1 MSDNNNDNNPR
12 SEHTFKQTQQDSNG
26 SYHKASNPRSYNKPR
41 FPWFKTIV
49 VALVAGVLGALIVLG
64 IGKFMDRT
72 ILNDDGSNVQESSSS
87 RGGNTLDGKSD
98 KYDSVNQMITDVS
111 PAIVGVIN
119 MQKAQSLDDLLKG
132 KSSKSEEA
140 GVGSGVIY
148 QKSNGSAYIVTNN
161 HVIDGA
167 SNIKV
172 QLHNS
177 KQVDAKLIGKDAL
190 TDIAVLKIDDVKGTK
205 AIQFANS
212 SKVKT
217 GDSVFAMGNPLG
229 LEFANSVTSGIISAS
244 ERTIDTQTSAG
255 TNKVNVLQTDAA
267 INPGNSGGALVDING
282 NLVGINSMKIANEQ
296 VEGIGFAIP
305 SNEVK
310 VTIKELVKN
319 GKIERPS
326 IGIGLLNL
334 SEIPE
339 QYKEQLNT
347 KRSEGVYIAKVDD
360 DNGLKKGD
368 IITAIDNKSVKE
380 DTDVR
385 SYLYQNKK
393 PGDSVTLTIERDGK
407 EKSIDVKLK
416 EQKSQ
421 TTQSSDDTESNRE
434 SRSSIFE

>member
-1 MSDNNNDNNPR
+1 MSEFNNDQNINNKQPDAQT
-12 SEHTFKQTQQDSNG
+12 SNNTQTTFSKRT
-26 SYHKASNPRSYNKPR
+26 KPK
-41 FPWFKTIV
+41 FPWFKTV
-49 VALVAGVLGALIVLG
+49 LVALIAGIIGALIVLG
-64 IGKFMDRT
+64 IGKLMENT
-72 ILNDDGSNVQESSSS
+72 VLNDNGSTVKEANNNSNA
-87 RGGNTLDGKSD
+87 GNSLDGKND

-119 MQKAQSLDDLLKG
+119 MQKAQNLDDLLKG
-132 KSSKSEEA
+132 KSAKSEEA

-148 QKSNGSAYIVTNN
+148 KKNNGSAYIVTNN

-167 SNIKV
+167 SEIKV

-190 TDIAVLKIDDVKGTK
+190 TDIAVLKIDDTKGTK
-205 AIQFANS
+205 AIDFANS

-255 TNKVNVLQTDAA
+255 ANKVNVLQTDAA
-267 INPGNSGGALVDING
+267 INPGNSGGALVDLNG

-319 GKIERPS
+319 GKIDRPS

-334 SEIPE
+334 SEIPDE
-339 QYKEQLNT
+339 YKKQLNT
-347 KRSEGVYIAKVDD
+347 DRKQGIYVAKVYADS
-360 DNGLKKGD
+360 GLKEGD
-368 IITAIDNKSVKE
+368 IITKIDDEKVKE
-380 DTDVR
+380 DTELR
-385 SYLYQNKK
+385 SYLYEHKK
-393 PGDSVTLTIERDGK
+393 PGDNVNLTIERKGK
-407 EKSIDVKLK
+407 TQSIDVKLT
-416 EQKSQ
+416 EQKSN
-421 TTQSSDDTESNRE
+421 TNDSSKEEAVPFN
-434 SRSSIFE
+434 

>member
-1 MSDNNNDNNPR
+1 MSEFNNENNTNQQPTQTTQPSKKR
-12 SEHTFKQTQQDSNG
+12 FKP
-26 SYHKASNPRSYNKPR
+26 K
-41 FPWFKTIV
+41 FPWFKTII
-49 VALVAGVLGALIVLG
+49 VALVAGIIGALIVLG
-64 IGKFMDRT
+64 VGRLMESTVLD
-72 ILNDDGSNVQESSSS
+72 NGGSDVNEASNHIS
-87 RGGNTLDGKSD
+87 GGNTLDGKSD
-98 KYDSVNQMITDVS
+98 KYDSVNQMINDVS

-119 MQKAQSLDDLLKG
+119 MQKAQNLDDLLKG
-132 KSSKSEEA
+132 KSNKSQEA

-148 QKSNGSAYIVTNN
+148 QKNNGSAYIVTNN

-167 SNIKV
+167 SEIKV

-190 TDIAVLKIDDVKGTK
+190 TDMAVLKINDSKGTK
-205 AIQFANS
+205 AIDFANS

-255 TNKVNVLQTDAA
+255 SNKVNVLQTDAA

-282 NLVGINSMKIANEQ
+282 NLVGINSMKIASEQ

-310 VTIKELVKN
+310 VTIKELVEN

-326 IGIGLLNL
+326 IGISLLNV

-339 QYKEQLNT
+339 QYKDQLKT
-347 KRSEGVYIAKVDD
+347 SRKDGVYIAKVEGN
-360 DNGLKKGD
+360 NGLKEGD
-368 IITAIDNKSVKE
+368 IITQIDDKKVKE

-385 SYLYQNKK
+385 SYLYANKK
-393 PGDSVTLTIERDGK
+393 PGDTVNLTVERNGK
-407 EKSIDVKLK
+407 EQNIKVTLK
-416 EQKSQ
+416 EQKSSNNND
-421 TTQSSDDTESNRE
+421 SSESE
-434 SRSSIFE
+434 SSSPFN

>member
-1 MSDNNNDNNPR
+1 MSDLNNDQNTNNKQPEAQTSNHSR
-12 SEHTFKQTQQDSNG
+12 PTFSN
-26 SYHKASNPRSYNKPR
+26 RTKPK
-41 FPWFKTIV
+41 FPWFKTV
-49 VALVAGVLGALIVLG
+49 LVALIAGIIGALIVLG
-64 IGKFMDRT
+64 IGKVMENT
-72 ILNDDGSNVQESSSS
+72 VLDDNGSTVKEASNNNNA
-87 RGGNTLDGKSD
+87 GNSLDGKSD

-119 MQKAQSLDDLLKG
+119 MQKAQNLDDLLKG
-132 KSSKSEEA
+132 KSAKSEEA

-148 QKSNGSAYIVTNN
+148 QKNDGSAYIVTNN

-167 SNIKV
+167 SEIKV

-177 KQVDAKLIGKDAL
+177 NQVDAKLIGKDAL
-190 TDIAVLKIDDVKGTK
+190 TDIAVLKIDDTKGTK
-205 AIQFANS
+205 AINFANS

-255 TNKVNVLQTDAA
+255 ANKVNVLQTDAA
-267 INPGNSGGALVDING
+267 INPGNSGGALVDLNG

-319 GKIERPS
+319 GKIDRPS

-334 SEIPE
+334 SEIPDE
-339 QYKEQLNT
+339 YKKQLNT
-347 KRSEGVYIAKVDD
+347 DKKHGIYVAKVYA
-360 DNGLKKGD
+360 DNGLKEGD
-368 IITAIDNKSVKE
+368 IITKIDDEKVQE
-380 DTDVR
+380 DTELR
-385 SYLYQNKK
+385 SYLYEHKK
-393 PGDSVTLTIERDGK
+393 PGDNVNLTIERKGK
-407 EKSIDVKLK
+407 TQSVDVKLI
-416 EQKSQ
+416 EQKSNS
-421 TTQSSDDTESNRE
+421 TDSSKEEVVPFN
-434 SRSSIFE
+434 

>member
-1 MSDNNNDNNPR
+1 MSEFNNDQNINNKQPDAQT
-12 SEHTFKQTQQDSNG
+12 SNNTQTTFSKRT
-26 SYHKASNPRSYNKPR
+26 KPK
-41 FPWFKTIV
+41 FPWFKTV
-49 VALVAGVLGALIVLG
+49 LVALIAGIIGALIVLG
-64 IGKFMDRT
+64 IGKLMENT
-72 ILNDDGSNVQESSSS
+72 VLNDNGSTVKEANNNSNA
-87 RGGNTLDGKSD
+87 GNSLDGKND

-119 MQKAQSLDDLLKG
+119 MQKAQNLDDLLKG
-132 KSSKSEEA
+132 KSAKSEEA

-148 QKSNGSAYIVTNN
+148 QKNNGSAYIVTNN

-167 SNIKV
+167 SEIKV

-190 TDIAVLKIDDVKGTK
+190 TDIAVLKIDDTKGTK
-205 AIQFANS
+205 AIDFANS

-255 TNKVNVLQTDAA
+255 ANKVNVLQTDAA
-267 INPGNSGGALVDING
+267 INPGNSGGALVDLNG

-319 GKIERPS
+319 GKIDRPS

-334 SEIPE
+334 SEIPDE
-339 QYKEQLNT
+339 YKKQLNT
-347 KRSEGVYIAKVDD
+347 DRKQGIYVAKVYADS
-360 DNGLKKGD
+360 GLKEGD
-368 IITAIDNKSVKE
+368 IITKIDDEKVTE
-380 DTDVR
+380 DTELR
-385 SYLYQNKK
+385 SYLYEHKK
-393 PGDSVTLTIERDGK
+393 PGDNVKLTIERKGK
-407 EKSIDVKLK
+407 TQSVDVKLT
-416 EQKSQ
+416 EQKSN
-421 TTQSSDDTESNRE
+421 TTDSSKEEAVPFN
-434 SRSSIFE
+434 

>member
-1 MSDNNNDNNPR
+1 MSEFNNDQNINNKQPDAQT
-12 SEHTFKQTQQDSNG
+12 SNNTQTTFSKQT
-26 SYHKASNPRSYNKPR
+26 KPK
-41 FPWFKTIV
+41 FPWFKTV
-49 VALVAGVLGALIVLG
+49 LVALIAGIIGALIVLG
-64 IGKFMDRT
+64 IGKLMENT
-72 ILNDDGSNVQESSSS
+72 VLNDNGSTVKEANNNSNA
-87 RGGNTLDGKSD
+87 GNSLDGKND

-119 MQKAQSLDDLLKG
+119 MQKAQNLDDLLKG
-132 KSSKSEEA
+132 KSAKSEEA

-148 QKSNGSAYIVTNN
+148 QKNNGSAYIVTNN

-167 SNIKV
+167 SEIKV

-190 TDIAVLKIDDVKGTK
+190 TDIAVLKIDDTKGTK
-205 AIQFANS
+205 AIDFANS

-255 TNKVNVLQTDAA
+255 ANKVNVLQTDAA
-267 INPGNSGGALVDING
+267 INPGNSGGALVDLNG

-319 GKIERPS
+319 GKIDRPS

-334 SEIPE
+334 SEIPDE
-339 QYKEQLNT
+339 YKKQLNT
-347 KRSEGVYIAKVDD
+347 DRKQGVYVAKVYADS
-360 DNGLKKGD
+360 GLKEGD
-368 IITAIDNKSVKE
+368 IITKIDDEKVKE
-380 DTDVR
+380 DTELR
-385 SYLYQNKK
+385 SYLYEHKK
-393 PGDSVTLTIERDGK
+393 PGDNVNLTIERKGK
-407 EKSIDVKLK
+407 TQSVDVKLT
-416 EQKSQ
+416 EQKSN
-421 TTQSSDDTESNRE
+421 TKDSSKEEAVPFN
-434 SRSSIFE
+434 

>member
-1 MSDNNNDNNPR
+1 MSEFNNDQNINNKQPDAQT
-12 SEHTFKQTQQDSNG
+12 SNNTHTTFSKRT
-26 SYHKASNPRSYNKPR
+26 KPK
-41 FPWFKTIV
+41 FPWFKTV
-49 VALVAGVLGALIVLG
+49 LVALIAGIIGALIVLG
-64 IGKFMDRT
+64 IGKLMENT
-72 ILNDDGSNVQESSSS
+72 VLNDNGSTVKEANNNSNA
-87 RGGNTLDGKSD
+87 GNSLDGKND

-119 MQKAQSLDDLLKG
+119 MQKAQNLDDLLKG
-132 KSSKSEEA
+132 KSAKSEEA

-148 QKSNGSAYIVTNN
+148 QKNNGSAYIVTNN

-167 SNIKV
+167 SEIKV

-190 TDIAVLKIDDVKGTK
+190 TDIAVLKIDDTKGTK
-205 AIQFANS
+205 AIDFANS

-217 GDSVFAMGNPLG
+217 GESVFAMGNPLG

-255 TNKVNVLQTDAA
+255 ANKVNVLQTDAA
-267 INPGNSGGALVDING
+267 INPGNSGGALVDLNG

-319 GKIERPS
+319 GKIDRPS

-334 SEIPE
+334 SEIPDE
-339 QYKEQLNT
+339 YKKQLNT
-347 KRSEGVYIAKVDD
+347 DRKQGIYVAKVYADS
-360 DNGLKKGD
+360 GLKEGD
-368 IITAIDNKSVKE
+368 IITKIDDEKVKE
-380 DTDVR
+380 DTELR
-385 SYLYQNKK
+385 SYLYEHKK
-393 PGDSVTLTIERDGK
+393 PGDNVNLTIERKGK
-407 EKSIDVKLK
+407 TQSVDVKLT
-416 EQKSQ
+416 EQKSN
-421 TTQSSDDTESNRE
+421 TKDSSKEEAVPFN
-434 SRSSIFE
+434 

>member
-1 MSDNNNDNNPR
+1 MSEFNNDQNINNKQPDAQT
-12 SEHTFKQTQQDSNG
+12 SNNTQTTFSKQT
-26 SYHKASNPRSYNKPR
+26 KPK
-41 FPWFKTIV
+41 FPWFKTV
-49 VALVAGVLGALIVLG
+49 LVALIAGIIGALIVLG
-64 IGKFMDRT
+64 IGKLMENT
-72 ILNDDGSNVQESSSS
+72 VLNDNGSNVKEANNNSNA
-87 RGGNTLDGKSD
+87 GNSLDGKND

-119 MQKAQSLDDLLKG
+119 MQKAQNLDDLLKG
-132 KSSKSEEA
+132 KSAKSEEA

-148 QKSNGSAYIVTNN
+148 QKNNGSAYIVTNN

-167 SNIKV
+167 SEIKV

-190 TDIAVLKIDDVKGTK
+190 TDIAVLKIDDTKGTK
-205 AIQFANS
+205 AIDFANS

-255 TNKVNVLQTDAA
+255 ANKVNVLQTDAA
-267 INPGNSGGALVDING
+267 INPGNSGGALVDLNG

-319 GKIERPS
+319 GKIDRPS

-334 SEIPE
+334 SEIPDE
-339 QYKEQLNT
+339 YKKQLNT
-347 KRSEGVYIAKVDD
+347 DRKQGVYVAKVYADS
-360 DNGLKKGD
+360 GLKEGD
-368 IITAIDNKSVKE
+368 IITKIDDEKVKE
-380 DTDVR
+380 DTELR
-385 SYLYQNKK
+385 SYLYEHKK
-393 PGDSVTLTIERDGK
+393 PGDSVNLTIERKGK
-407 EKSIDVKLK
+407 TQSIDVKLT
-416 EQKSQ
+416 EQKSN
-421 TTQSSDDTESNRE
+421 TKDSSKEEVVPFN
-434 SRSSIFE
+434 

>member
-1 MSDNNNDNNPR
+1 MSEFNNDQNINNKQPDAQT
-12 SEHTFKQTQQDSNG
+12 SNNTQTTFSKRT
-26 SYHKASNPRSYNKPR
+26 KPK
-41 FPWFKTIV
+41 FPWFKTV
-49 VALVAGVLGALIVLG
+49 LVALIAGIIGALIVLG
-64 IGKFMDRT
+64 IGKVMENTVLED
-72 ILNDDGSNVQESSSS
+72 NGSTVKEANNNNNA
-87 RGGNTLDGKSD
+87 GNSLDGKSD

-119 MQKAQSLDDLLKG
+119 MQKAQNLDDLLKG
-132 KSSKSEEA
+132 KSAKSEEA

-148 QKSNGSAYIVTNN
+148 QKNNGSAYIVTNN

-167 SNIKV
+167 SEIKV

-177 KQVDAKLIGKDAL
+177 NQVDAKLIGKDAL
-190 TDIAVLKIDDVKGTK
+190 TDIAVLKIDDTKGTK
-205 AIQFANS
+205 AIDFANS

-255 TNKVNVLQTDAA
+255 ANKVNVLQTDAA
-267 INPGNSGGALVDING
+267 INPGNSGGALVDLNG

-319 GKIERPS
+319 GKIDRPS

-334 SEIPE
+334 SEIPDE
-339 QYKEQLNT
+339 YKKQLNT
-347 KRSEGVYIAKVDD
+347 DKKHGIYVAKVYADS
-360 DNGLKKGD
+360 GLKEGD
-368 IITAIDNKSVKE
+368 IITKIDDEKVQE
-380 DTDVR
+380 DTELR
-385 SYLYQNKK
+385 SYLYEHKK
-393 PGDSVTLTIERDGK
+393 PGDNVNLTIERKGK
-407 EKSIDVKLK
+407 TQSVDVKLT
-416 EQKSQ
+416 EQKSNS
-421 TTQSSDDTESNRE
+421 TDSSKEEVVPFN
-434 SRSSIFE
+434 

>member
-1 MSDNNNDNNPR
+1 MSEFNNDQNINNKQPDAQT
-12 SEHTFKQTQQDSNG
+12 SNNTQTTFSKRT
-26 SYHKASNPRSYNKPR
+26 KPK
-41 FPWFKTIV
+41 FPWFKTV
-49 VALVAGVLGALIVLG
+49 LVALIAGIIGALIVLG
-64 IGKFMDRT
+64 IGKLMENT
-72 ILNDDGSNVQESSSS
+72 VLNDNGSTVKEANNNSNA
-87 RGGNTLDGKSD
+87 GNSLDGKND

-119 MQKAQSLDDLLKG
+119 MQKAQNLDDLLKG
-132 KSSKSEEA
+132 KSAKSEEA

-148 QKSNGSAYIVTNN
+148 QKNNGSAYIVTNN

-167 SNIKV
+167 SEIKV

-177 KQVDAKLIGKDAL
+177 KQVDAKIIGKDAL
-190 TDIAVLKIDDVKGTK
+190 TDIAVLKIDDTKGTK
-205 AIQFANS
+205 AIDFANS

-255 TNKVNVLQTDAA
+255 ANKVNVLQTDAA
-267 INPGNSGGALVDING
+267 INPGNSGGALVDLNG

-319 GKIERPS
+319 GKIDRPS

-334 SEIPE
+334 SEIPDE
-339 QYKEQLNT
+339 YKKQLNT
-347 KRSEGVYIAKVDD
+347 DRKQGIYVAKVYADS
-360 DNGLKKGD
+360 GLKEGD
-368 IITAIDNKSVKE
+368 IITKIDDEKVKE
-380 DTDVR
+380 DTELR
-385 SYLYQNKK
+385 SYLYEHKK
-393 PGDSVTLTIERDGK
+393 PGDNVNLTIERKGK
-407 EKSIDVKLK
+407 TQSVDVKLT
-416 EQKSQ
+416 EQKSN
-421 TTQSSDDTESNRE
+421 TKDSSKEEAVPFN
-434 SRSSIFE
+434 

>member
-1 MSDNNNDNNPR
+1 MSEFNNENNTNQQPTQTTKPSKKR
-12 SEHTFKQTQQDSNG
+12 FKP
-26 SYHKASNPRSYNKPR
+26 K
-41 FPWFKTIV
+41 FPWFKTII
-49 VALVAGVLGALIVLG
+49 VALVAGIIGALIVLG
-64 IGKFMDRT
+64 VGRLMESTVLD
-72 ILNDDGSNVQESSSS
+72 NGGSDVNEASNHNS
-87 RGGNTLDGKSD
+87 GGNTLDGKSD
-98 KYDSVNQMITDVS
+98 KYDSVNQMINDVS

-119 MQKAQSLDDLLKG
+119 MQKAQNLNDLLKG
-132 KSSKSEEA
+132 KSNKSQEA

-148 QKSNGSAYIVTNN
+148 QKNNGSAYIVTNN

-167 SNIKV
+167 SEIKV

-190 TDIAVLKIDDVKGTK
+190 TDMAVLKINDSKGTK
-205 AIQFANS
+205 AIDFANS

-255 TNKVNVLQTDAA
+255 SNKVNVLQTDAA

-282 NLVGINSMKIANEQ
+282 NLVGINSMKIASEQ

-310 VTIKELVKN
+310 VTIKELVEN

-326 IGIGLLNL
+326 IGIGLLNV

-339 QYKEQLNT
+339 QYKDQLKT
-347 KRSEGVYIAKVDD
+347 SRKDGVYIAKVEGN
-360 DNGLKKGD
+360 NGLKEGD
-368 IITAIDNKSVKE
+368 IITQIDDKKVKE

-385 SYLYQNKK
+385 SYLYANKK
-393 PGDSVTLTIERDGK
+393 PGDTVNLTVERNGK
-407 EKSIDVKLK
+407 EQNIKVTLK
-416 EQKSQ
+416 EQKSSNNND
-421 TTQSSDDTESNRE
+421 SSESE
-434 SRSSIFE
+434 SSSPFN

>member
-1 MSDNNNDNNPR
+1 MSEFNNDQNINNKQPDAQT
-12 SEHTFKQTQQDSNG
+12 SNNTQTTFSKRT
-26 SYHKASNPRSYNKPR
+26 KPK
-41 FPWFKTIV
+41 FPWFKTV
-49 VALVAGVLGALIVLG
+49 LVALIAGIIGALIVLG
-64 IGKFMDRT
+64 IGKLMENT
-72 ILNDDGSNVQESSSS
+72 VLNDNGSTVKEANNNSNA
-87 RGGNTLDGKSD
+87 GNSLDDKND

-119 MQKAQSLDDLLKG
+119 MQKAQNLDDLLKG
-132 KSSKSEEA
+132 KSAKSEEA

-148 QKSNGSAYIVTNN
+148 QKNNGSAYIVTNN

-167 SNIKV
+167 SEIKV

-190 TDIAVLKIDDVKGTK
+190 TDIAVLKIDDTKGTK
-205 AIQFANS
+205 AIDFANS

-255 TNKVNVLQTDAA
+255 ANKVNVLQTDAA
-267 INPGNSGGALVDING
+267 INPGNSGGALVDLNG

-319 GKIERPS
+319 GKIDRPS

-334 SEIPE
+334 SEIPDE
-339 QYKEQLNT
+339 YKKQLNT
-347 KRSEGVYIAKVDD
+347 DRKQGIYVAKVYADS
-360 DNGLKKGD
+360 GLKEGD
-368 IITAIDNKSVKE
+368 IITKIDDEKVKE
-380 DTDVR
+380 DTELR
-385 SYLYQNKK
+385 SYLYEHKK
-393 PGDSVTLTIERDGK
+393 PGDNVNLTIERKGK
-407 EKSIDVKLK
+407 TQSVDVKLT
-416 EQKSQ
+416 EQKSN
-421 TTQSSDDTESNRE
+421 TKDSSKEEAVPFN
-434 SRSSIFE
+434 

>member
-1 MSDNNNDNNPR
+1 MSEFNNENNTNQQPTQTTQPSKKR
-12 SEHTFKQTQQDSNG
+12 FKP
-26 SYHKASNPRSYNKPR
+26 K
-41 FPWFKTIV
+41 FPWFKTII
-49 VALVAGVLGALIVLG
+49 VALVAGIIGALIVLG
-64 IGKFMDRT
+64 VGRLMESTVLD
-72 ILNDDGSNVQESSSS
+72 NGGSDVNEASNHNS
-87 RGGNTLDGKSD
+87 GGNTLDGKSD
-98 KYDSVNQMITDVS
+98 KYDSVNQMINDVS

-119 MQKAQSLDDLLKG
+119 MQKAQNLNDLLKG
-132 KSSKSEEA
+132 KSNKSQEA

-148 QKSNGSAYIVTNN
+148 QKNNGSAYIVTNN

-167 SNIKV
+167 SEIKV

-190 TDIAVLKIDDVKGTK
+190 TDMAVLKINDSKGTK
-205 AIQFANS
+205 AIDFANS

-255 TNKVNVLQTDAA
+255 SNKVNVLQTDAA

-282 NLVGINSMKIANEQ
+282 NLVGINSMKIASEQ

-310 VTIKELVKN
+310 VTIKELVEN

-326 IGIGLLNL
+326 IGIGLLKV

-339 QYKEQLNT
+339 QYKDQLKT
-347 KRSEGVYIAKVDD
+347 SRKDGVYIAKVEGN
-360 DNGLKKGD
+360 NGLKEGD
-368 IITAIDNKSVKE
+368 IITQIDDKKVKE

-385 SYLYQNKK
+385 SYLYANKK
-393 PGDSVTLTIERDGK
+393 PGDTVNLTVERNGK
-407 EKSIDVKLK
+407 EQNIKVTLK
-416 EQKSQ
+416 EQKSSNNND
-421 TTQSSDDTESNRE
+421 SSESE
-434 SRSSIFE
+434 SSSPFN

>member
-1 MSDNNNDNNPR
+1 MSEFNNENNTNQQPTQTTQPSKKR
-12 SEHTFKQTQQDSNG
+12 FKP
-26 SYHKASNPRSYNKPR
+26 K
-41 FPWFKTIV
+41 FPWFKTII
-49 VALVAGVLGALIVLG
+49 VALVAGIIGALIVLG
-64 IGKFMDRT
+64 VGRLMESTVLD
-72 ILNDDGSNVQESSSS
+72 NGGSDVNEASNHNSG
-87 RGGNTLDGKSD
+87 RNTLDGKSD
-98 KYDSVNQMITDVS
+98 KYDSVNQMINDVS

-119 MQKAQSLDDLLKG
+119 MQKAQNLNDLLKG
-132 KSSKSEEA
+132 KSNKSQEA

-148 QKSNGSAYIVTNN
+148 QKNNGSAYIVTNN

-167 SNIKV
+167 SEIKV

-190 TDIAVLKIDDVKGTK
+190 TDMAVLKINDSKGTK
-205 AIQFANS
+205 AIDFANS

-255 TNKVNVLQTDAA
+255 SNKVNVLQTDAA

-282 NLVGINSMKIANEQ
+282 NLVGINSMKIASEQ

-310 VTIKELVKN
+310 VTIKELVEN

-326 IGIGLLNL
+326 IGIGLLNV

-339 QYKEQLNT
+339 QYKDQLKT
-347 KRSEGVYIAKVDD
+347 SRKDGVYIAKVEGN
-360 DNGLKKGD
+360 NGLKEGD
-368 IITAIDNKSVKE
+368 IITQIDDKKVKE

-385 SYLYQNKK
+385 SYLYANKK
-393 PGDSVTLTIERDGK
+393 PGDTVNLTVERNGK
-407 EKSIDVKLK
+407 EQNIKVTLK
-416 EQKSQ
+416 EQKSSNNND
-421 TTQSSDDTESNRE
+421 SSESE
-434 SRSSIFE
+434 SSSPFN